1 MKPSR
6 KHKFWLNHK
15 LSAINFLMLP
25 NLKPTREMPWRF
37 VFEHRLA
44 YNLILVPSS
53 LRTTLFVLVPRDET
67 RRWAISVA
75 MEDRKFREEA
85 SSKRILPPIVGRIE
99 RTRSRFTI
107 GTTTFTCGFSQKSER
122 SLEIRSRGTEPEIH
136 RIFCPASTSPRKGVS
151 KRRPRIPRNILSI
164 GRSLPRRPRGHG
176 VNY

>member
-25 NLKPTREMPWRF
+25 NLEPTREMPWRF

-44 YNLILVPSS
+44 YSLILVPSS

-85 SSKRILPPIVGRIE
+85 SKRMPAHRRENRANAVVVYDRNGDVHVRVL
-99 RTRSRFTI
+99 
-107 GTTTFTCGFSQKSER
+107 SER

-136 RIFCPASTSPRKGVS
+136 RIFCPASTSPGKGVS